1 MPKDPSSTGLSL
13 REWKRE
19 SLPKREKVWQFWKEI
34 MRKVKK
40 YDQKKFWNKSK
51 LQFIFLKKK
60 IFFYEK
66 IN

>member
-1 MPKDPSSTGLSL
+1 MPKDTFV

-19 SLPKREKVWQFWKEI
+19 STEARESLAVLEKI

-40 YDQKKFWNKSK
+40 YDFWNKSK